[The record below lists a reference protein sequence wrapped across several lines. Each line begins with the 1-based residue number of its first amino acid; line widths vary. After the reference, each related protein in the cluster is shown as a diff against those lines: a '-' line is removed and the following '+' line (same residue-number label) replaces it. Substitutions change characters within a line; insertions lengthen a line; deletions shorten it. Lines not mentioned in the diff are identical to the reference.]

1 LTLLTLDQ
9 YIGTYIHKL
18 QINKSIKDVNNILFN
33 VKRSKKSNS
42 IYIALQ
48 LYVCERMYKRTIRV
62 SDHYLDNESTRGKHF
77 CGLLLNPNQ
86 PMSSYKLRMLEK
98 IIDSKIRQLVKSA
111 PLHAIYHLS
120 KQNLK
125 IN

>member
-1 LTLLTLDQ
+1 MTLLTLDQ

-18 QINKSIKDVNNILFN
+18 QINKSIKDVNNISFN

-42 IYIALQ
+42 LYISLQ
-48 LYVCERMYKRTIRV
+48 MYVCDRMYARTIRV
-62 SDHYLDNESTRGKHF
+62 SDHYLDNEYTQKKHF
-77 CGLLLNPNQ
+77 CGLLLDPNG
-86 PMSSYKLRMLEK
+86 PMSSRSLRTLEK
-98 IIDSKIRQLVKSA
+98 MIDSKIRQLIKSS

-120 KQNLK
+120 KQSLK